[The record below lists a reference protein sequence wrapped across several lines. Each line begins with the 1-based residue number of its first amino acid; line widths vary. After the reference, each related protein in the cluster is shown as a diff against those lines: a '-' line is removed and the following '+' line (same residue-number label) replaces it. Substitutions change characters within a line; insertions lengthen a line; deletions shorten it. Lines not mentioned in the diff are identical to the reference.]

1 MEAVINNKE
10 FTEVKIQ
17 IIKTIQNIYSQ
28 ITREIGSV
36 VEELPSEK
44 LTAHLGIVMEL
55 LKEIKEYQK
64 DKIMARATYN

>member
-28 ITREIGSV
+28 ITKEIGSV

-44 LTAHLGIVMEL
+44 LTAHLAIVMEL
-55 LKEIKEYQK
+55 LKEIREYQK
-64 DKIMARATYN
+64 DKMIMGITYN